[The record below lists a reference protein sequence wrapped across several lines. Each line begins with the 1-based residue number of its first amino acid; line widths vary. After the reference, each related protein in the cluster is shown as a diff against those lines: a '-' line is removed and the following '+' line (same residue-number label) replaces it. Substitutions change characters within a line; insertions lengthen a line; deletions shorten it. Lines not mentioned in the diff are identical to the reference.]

1 MGDKILRRNYII
13 LRLKINLF
21 TLFGINLGG
30 GDTVSYVDCTDLFSF
45 VGGKYEPSGWLST
58 EIIAFKI

>member
-30 GDTVSYVDCTDLFSF
+30 GGDTVSYVDCTDLFSF
-45 VGGKYEPSGWLST
+45 VGGKYEPSG
-58 EIIAFKI
+58 

>member
-13 LRLKINLF
+13 SCLKINLF
-21 TLFGINLGG
+21 TSFGINLGG

-45 VGGKYEPSGWLST
+45 VGGKSSATSLADDYLQR
-58 EIIAFKI
+58 

>member
-13 LRLKINLF
+13 SCLKINLF
-21 TLFGINLGG
+21 TSFGINLGGG

-45 VGGKYEPSGWLST
+45 VGGKSSATSLADDYLQR
-58 EIIAFKI
+58 

>member
-13 LRLKINLF
+13 LCLKINLF
-21 TLFGINLGG
+21 TSFGINLG

-45 VGGKYEPSGWLST
+45 VGGKSSATSLADDYLQR
-58 EIIAFKI
+58 

>member
-13 LRLKINLF
+13 SCLKINLF
-21 TLFGINLGG
+21 TSFGINLG

-45 VGGKYEPSGWLST
+45 VGGKSSATSLADDYLQR
-58 EIIAFKI
+58 

>member
-13 LRLKINLF
+13 LCLKINLF
-21 TLFGINLGG
+21 TSFGINLGG

-45 VGGKYEPSGWLST
+45 VGGKYEPSG
-58 EIIAFKI
+58 

>member
-13 LRLKINLF
+13 LCLKINLF
-21 TLFGINLGG
+21 TSFGINLGGG

-45 VGGKYEPSGWLST
+45 VGGKYEPSG
-58 EIIAFKI
+58 